1 MKMIRGND
9 MKVILHDLAQA
20 EWSTLALPVD
30 NNTRIIDHTKVIHPC
45 VGCFGCWTKTPGQ
58 CVIQDE
64 YQKIG
69 ALFGNTD
76 ELMIISRCLFGSYSS
91 FIKNVIDRSIA
102 YFLPF
107 FEIRQGEMHHK
118 VRYHNTIQFRVFFY
132 GEDLSENEKKA
143 AKLLV
148 EANVQNFN
156 GILKQVCFVD
166 SYEKLKE
173 LVI

>member
-1 MKMIRGND
+1 M
-9 MKVILHDLAQA
+9 
-20 EWSTLALPVD
+20 
-30 NNTRIIDHTKVIHPC
+30 
-45 VGCFGCWTKTPGQ
+45 GCFGCWTKTPGQ

-76 ELMIISRCLFGSYSS
+76 ELMIISRCSFGSYSS

-132 GEDLSENEKKA
+132 GEDLSENEKKT

>member
-1 MKMIRGND
+1 

-20 EWSTLALPVD
+20 EWSTFALPVD

-76 ELMIISRCLFGSYSS
+76 ELMIISRCLFGKKCYRSLYRIFSS
-91 FIKNVIDRSIA
+91 F
-102 YFLPF
+102 
-107 FEIRQGEMHHK
+107 
-118 VRYHNTIQFRVFFY
+118 FR
-132 GEDLSENEKKA
+132 DTPRRNAS
-143 AKLLV
+143 
-148 EANVQNFN
+148 
-156 GILKQVCFVD
+156 
-166 SYEKLKE
+166 
-173 LVI
+173 